1 MKRKELKKE
10 LFEFITMIK
19 RRDFCLNPELKELAK
34 DLTEKS
40 MSIVPSGDP
49 TQYYQALKY
58 INNIFPMGNNLKEA
72 I

>member
-10 LFEFITMIK
+10 LFEFITMIRK
-19 RRDFCLNPELKELAK
+19 NEFCLNPELKDLAK

-49 TQYYQALKY
+49 AQYYQALKY